1 MNSIILNLIRERDKI
16 LYKSNKN
23 KNDKELRSKFN
34 SLRNKVQHEI
44 RKAKNN
50 FFKDKIEENKDNPK
64 NLWKQF
70 KSLGYSSKSSSKF
83 KVILDIDNNLCF
95 NTKENSNHMNNYFL
109 NVASNLVDLLPPA
122 PGIFSIMSNLFKKY
136 YYDKNVIPNSF
147 ILRSVT
153 ENFVNTELSRL
164 NPKKSYGIDGIQSKF
179 IKDAASEIKIPITY
193 IINLSI
199 SSNVVPNEFKYA
211 RVKPLFKKGNRNLPE
226 NYRPVSILTVVSKV
240 LEKAIFIQFENYLK
254 NNNILYN
261 HQSGFRKRHSTD
273 TCIINLLDYLRTNVS
288 EGNYVGMVLLDL
300 QKAFDTVDHN
310 ILCGKLRQMGVGSI
324 EWFKSYLGSRKQ
336 LVNIDGINSEP
347 GTVSCGVPQGSLL
360 GPLLFLCYVND
371 MPISIKCK
379 LLLYADDSAI
389 LVSGTDPKII
399 SHILSNELD
408 NANKWLIDNKLSLHL
423 GKTESILFG
432 TKKKLASVNN
442 FHIQCNNTS
451 IKSVKNVSYLGLT
464 LDNTLS
470 GDCIVTNIIKKSSSR
485 LKFLYRYKEILNESS
500 RKFLSSALIQCH
512 FDYCCSSWYSST
524 SKTLKN
530 KLQVMQNKMIR
541 FILNLDNR
549 SHIGILEQEK
559 VNMLPVA
566 SRVKQ
571 LKLNHVL
578 NIRNNHCPE
587 YLKENFYRIS
597 DTELR
602 QCTRASR
609 LNFFLPRVHNQA
621 TNTFYF
627 SAIKDW
633 NSLPA
638 KIKEITNADSF
649 RTMVKRQILSELKNK
664 EKCPFVYYS

>member
-44 RKAKNN
+44 RKAKTN

-70 KSLGYSSKSSSKF
+70 KSLGYSSKSSSKS

-500 RKFLSSALIQCH
+500 RKILSSALIQCH